1 MISPLLTAVIVRRSS
16 LSTARSLL
24 DLQETDL
31 KLAMCRRSYRQ
42 IVEEL
47 DSEGGI
53 PDLKSALEKARV
65 RQLELKV
72 EAARYESEAAS
83 LRDKVKQLEER
94 LYSGA
99 ITNVKELTAIET
111 EHNTARR
118 ELARVDEAIS
128 PAKLAAEEAE
138 QAHQRLT
145 GELETRETEWAARKK
160 ELKKERARVG
170 TEYKEIGATRE
181 SATVGIP
188 GGDLEIYNAL
198 LPRMNG
204 VAVVRVDRGVCQGCR
219 VRLPVGEISRMQNA
233 EGLVNCSSCGRI
245 LLTE

>member
-1 MISPLLTAVIVRRSS
+1 M
-16 LSTARSLL
+16 STARSLL
-24 DLQETDL
+24 GLQQTDQQ
-31 KLAMCRRSYRQ
+31 LAMCRRAYRQ
-42 IVEEL
+42 IVGEL
-47 DSEGGI
+47 ESEGGI
-53 PDLKSALEKARV
+53 PDLETALEKARV

-72 EAARYESEAAS
+72 EAARNESEAAS
-83 LRDKVKQLEER
+83 LRDRVKQLEER

-118 ELARVDEAIS
+118 ELARVDEAIGPS
-128 PAKLAAEEAE
+128 KVAAEEAE

-145 GELETRETEWAARKK
+145 TELEQRKKEWAVRKK
-160 ELKKERARVG
+160 ELKKERARIG
-170 TEYKEIGATRE
+170 GEYKKFGAERE
-181 SATVGIP
+181 TAVVGIP
-188 GGDLEIYNAL
+188 EPDLETYNAL

-219 VRLPVGEISRMQNA
+219 VRLPVGEISRMQRA
-233 EGLVNCSSCGRI
+233 TGLVNCSSCGRI

>member
-1 MISPLLTAVIVRRSS
+1 M
-16 LSTARSLL
+16 STARSLL
-24 DLQETDL
+24 GLQETDQQ
-31 KLAMCRRSYRQ
+31 LAMCRRAYRQ

-53 PDLKSALEKARV
+53 PDLTAARERAKV
-65 RQLELKV
+65 KQLELKL
-72 EAARYESEAAS
+72 EAARNESEAAS
-83 LRDKVKQLEER
+83 LGDRFKQLEER

-99 ITNVKELTAIET
+99 ITNVRELTAIET

-128 PAKLAAEEAE
+128 PSKTAAEEAE
-138 QAHQRLT
+138 QAYERLS
-145 GELETRETEWAARKK
+145 GELEEREAAWALRRK
-160 ELKKERARVG
+160 ELRKERSRLGA
-170 TEYKEIGATRE
+170 EYKKIGAGRE
-181 SATVGIP
+181 SATEGIP
-188 GGDLEIYNAL
+188 GSDLETYNAL

-219 VRLPVGEISRMQNA
+219 VRLPIGEISRMQNA
-233 EGLVNCSSCGRI
+233 AGLVNCSSCGRI